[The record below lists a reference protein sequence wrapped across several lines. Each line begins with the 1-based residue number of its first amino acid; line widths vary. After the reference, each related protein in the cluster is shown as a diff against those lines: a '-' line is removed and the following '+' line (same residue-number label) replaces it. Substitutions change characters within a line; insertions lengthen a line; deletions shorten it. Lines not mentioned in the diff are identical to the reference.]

1 MVSLRSLFAA
11 GALCLSA
18 ANAHFEL
25 RQPPSLEGD
34 NMNEDLE
41 PNAPCGGGVAD
52 LSTNKVVDFHVDG
65 DAVAWFLGHPQAKWL
80 IRGTL
85 DSKAAGNWTEMY
97 PIIQQDGRGEYC
109 QPAVTAPKAWAGKK
123 GIISVA
129 CGAPDGLLFQVS
141 SHSSRPS
148 LILLTIA
155 VCRCQL
161 RLGRQYLPQLLQQ
174 RVCQRQLQRG
184 PEPHRP
190 PGRLNHNQPGSSRV
204 DLGERSAFPD
214 SARQRPVDWGPC
226 RHRSNASS
234 RGSGPV
240 SIL

>member
-129 CGAPDGLLFQVS
+129 CGAPDGLLFQCAAVNFVS
-141 SHSSRPS
+141 GANTSPSPCNNGSVNANFSEDPNLTALLDASTTTSPGPPESTSGSAAPS
-148 LILLTIA
+148 LIL
-155 VCRCQL
+155 
-161 RLGRQYLPQLLQQ
+161 
-174 RVCQRQLQRG
+174 
-184 PEPHRP
+184 
-190 PGRLNHNQPGSSRV
+190 PGSG
-204 DLGERSAFPD
+204 L
-214 SARQRPVDWGPC
+214 
-226 RHRSNASS
+226 
-234 RGSGPV
+234 
-240 SIL
+240 SIGGLAVTAVMLLVGAAVL

>member
-1 MVSLRSLFAA
+1 MAPLRSLFAA
-11 GALCLSA
+11 GLLFLSS
-18 ANAHFEL
+18 ANAHFDL

-65 DAVAWFLGHPQAKWL
+65 DAVSWFLGHPQAKWL

-97 PIIQQDGRGEYC
+97 PIIQQNGRGEYC

-141 SHSSRPS
+141 YHTPFRLSFL
-148 LILLTIA
+148 LIIP
-155 VCRCQL
+155 VRCCQL
-161 RLGRQYLPQLLQQ
+161 RLGCQRFPQLLQQ
-174 RVCQRQLQRG
+174 RIRDRRLQR
-184 PEPHRP
+184 
-190 PGRLNHNQPGSSRV
+190 
-204 DLGERSAFPD
+204 
-214 SARQRPVDWGPC
+214 
-226 RHRSNASS
+226 
-234 RGSGPV
+234 
-240 SIL
+240 

>member
-1 MVSLRSLFAA
+1 LFAA
-11 GALCLSA
+11 GLLFLSS
-18 ANAHFEL
+18 ANAHFDL

-65 DAVAWFLGHPQAKWL
+65 DAVSWFLGHPQAKWL

-97 PIIQQDGRGEYC
+97 PIIQQNGRGEYC

-129 CGAPDGLLFQVS
+129 CGAPDGLLFQCAAVNFVS
-141 SHSSRPS
+141 GANASPSSCNNGSVTADFSDDPNLTALLDASTTTSPGPSQSTSGNAAPS
-148 LILLTIA
+148 LM
-155 VCRCQL
+155 V
-161 RLGRQYLPQLLQQ
+161 
-174 RVCQRQLQRG
+174 
-184 PEPHRP
+184 
-190 PGRLNHNQPGSSRV
+190 PGSG
-204 DLGERSAFPD
+204 LPI
-214 SARQRPVDWGPC
+214 
-226 RHRSNASS
+226 
-234 RGSGPV
+234 GSLAVTAVMLLIGAAV
-240 SIL
+240 L